1 MADDYPLMK
10 IVRVFDPNR
19 QPPNWTDIIRPG
31 QFVAFSK
38 HIDSGAPCDTGGVP
52 FELAES
58 VACIIFDNLAE
69 AEAFCTERVL
79 RVPTLRFDVFESTG
93 RTQPPLL
100 TVVHPSRIAT
110 LDGNPRSARINKWA
124 SIVLVIAAPILF
136 WIDWWKYDGLLI
148 LPTIL
153 GINML
158 IIAAR
163 LIQLNGAHA
172 SAERARRERLQKWGH
187 SPLR

>member
-1 MADDYPLMK
+1 ME
-10 IVRVFDPNR
+10 IIRVFDPDR
-19 QPPNWTDIIRPG
+19 QPPNWTAIIRPG

-38 HIDSGAPCDTGGVP
+38 NIDSGTPCGVAGIP
-52 FELAES
+52 FESADRL
-58 VACIIFDNLAE
+58 ACIIFDSLAE
-69 AEAFCTERVL
+69 AEAFCRESVQ
-79 RVPTLRFDVFESTG
+79 RVPILRFDIFDSAG
-93 RTQPPLL
+93 RAQPPLL
-100 TVVHPSRIAT
+100 TIVHPLRVAT
-110 LDGNPRSARINKWA
+110 LDGNPRSARINTRVSLA
-124 SIVLVIAAPILF
+124 LVIAAPILF

-172 SAERARRERLQKWGH
+172 SAERDRRERLQKWGH

>member
-1 MADDYPLMK
+1 MQ

-31 QFVAFSK
+31 QLVAFSK
-38 HIDSGAPCDTGGVP
+38 NIDSGAPCDAAGVP
-52 FELAES
+52 FASPES
-58 VACIIFDNLAE
+58 LTCVIFDSLAE
-69 AEAFCTERVL
+69 ADAFCTESVQ
-79 RVPTLRFDVFESTG
+79 RVPTLRFDVFDSVG
-93 RTQPPLL
+93 RALPPLL
-100 TVVHPSRIAT
+100 TIVHPSRVAT

-124 SIVLVIAAPILF
+124 SIALVVAAPILF
-136 WIDWWKYDGLLI
+136 WVDWWKYDGLLI

-172 SAERARRERLQKWGH
+172 TAERARRERLEKFGH

>member
-1 MADDYPLMK
+1 MQ

-19 QPPNWTDIIRPG
+19 HPANWTDIIRPG
-31 QFVAFSK
+31 QLAAFSK
-38 HIDSGAPCDTGGVP
+38 DINTGASCDAAGAPIGSPDSLTCV
-52 FELAES
+52 
-58 VACIIFDNLAE
+58 IFDSLAE
-69 AEAFCTERVL
+69 ADAFCNESVQRA
-79 RVPTLRFDVFESTG
+79 PNLRFDVFESAG
-93 RTQPPLL
+93 RALPPLL
-100 TVVHPSRIAT
+100 TIVHPSRIAT
-110 LDGNPRSARINKWA
+110 LDGNPRSASINKWGA
-124 SIVLVIAAPILF
+124 IVLVAAAPILF
-136 WIDWWKYDGLLI
+136 WVDWWKYDGLLI

-187 SPLR
+187 

>member
-1 MADDYPLMK
+1 ME

-19 QPPNWTDIIRPG
+19 QPPNWTEIIRPG

-38 HIDSGAPCDTGGVP
+38 NIDSGAPCDTDGAP
-52 FELAES
+52 FESQDSLTC
-58 VACIIFDNLAE
+58 VIFDSLAE
-69 AEAFCTERVL
+69 ADAFCNQGVQRA
-79 RVPTLRFDVFESTG
+79 PTVRFDVFDSDG
-93 RTQPPLL
+93 RALPALL
-100 TVVHPSRIAT
+100 TVVHPSRVAT

-124 SIVLVIAAPILF
+124 SIALVVAAPILF
-136 WIDWWKYDGLLI
+136 WVDWWKYDGLLI

>member
-1 MADDYPLMK
+1 MK
-10 IVRVFDPNR
+10 IVRVFDSNR

-38 HIDSGAPCDTGGVP
+38 NIDSGAPCDTDGVS
-52 FELAES
+52 FESAHTPT
-58 VACIIFDNLAE
+58 CIIFDSLAE
-69 AEAFCTERVL
+69 AEAFCTESVL
-79 RVPTLRFDVFESTG
+79 RVPALRFDVFDAAG
-93 RTQPPLL
+93 RVQPPLL
-100 TVVHPSRIAT
+100 TVVHPSRVAT
-110 LDGNPRSARINKWA
+110 LDGNPRSARINRWA
-124 SIVLVIAAPILF
+124 SVALVIAAPILF
-136 WIDWWKYDGLLI
+136 WVDWWKYDGLLI

-172 SAERARRERLQKWGH
+172 SAERARRDRLQKWG
-187 SPLR
+187 LGR